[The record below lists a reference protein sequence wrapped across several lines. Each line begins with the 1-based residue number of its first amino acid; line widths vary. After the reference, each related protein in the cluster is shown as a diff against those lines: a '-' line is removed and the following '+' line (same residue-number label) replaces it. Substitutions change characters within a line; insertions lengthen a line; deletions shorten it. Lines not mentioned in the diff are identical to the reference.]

1 MPLVRFELRNEYG
14 LGQPDI
20 YRQVDRE
27 DPKAVLDAAAVAGLV
42 GILRQLGDLS
52 EFAAEVFHGLQ
63 EQMMTIVSRSHKLK
77 ARVQRIEA
85 ALPPIEKAVLGQTS
99 HIHFA
104 YTAGSEWHP
113 RIRNGQNH
121 FIYNDLPQFIMD
133 SYEACRN
140 PPRLHLLDKFDTG
153 GPGSCLKR
161 YSDPTFFK
169 KASAT
174 SDEATTERIRINKN
188 AHRSKKK
195 RSSQWNRKGQ
205 RGASRSNSCSRLQ
218 FASLPVNGQTSMQT
232 ASAVDVASNS
242 KLGDHSNSFD
252 SRNGPQFTSYIVDDQ
267 ASPQTASAVDMTL
280 KPDTGDHSNS
290 FDSRNGPQ
298 FTSHI
303 VDNQASPQTASAVDM
318 TLKPDTGDHSNS
330 FDSRNGLQFTSHIVD
345 DQASPQTA
353 SAVDMTL
360 KPDTGDHSNS
370 FDSRMGSGDIECVFH
385 LSSMQPEQQES
396 LSSRLMQRN
405 DTLDSVFPDEQT
417 KAVDDNIPGSSL
429 LEKIASSSSCVTWDE
444 KAEIVEPNSQQSDR
458 EEAPEMP
465 STKSD
470 VDTHGERAVNFTNID
485 QMHSL
490 LDCKNSL
497 EFISN
502 GIQINSIESEPVF
515 PDEQTKAMDDNFSGS
530 SLLEKIAYSSSC
542 VTWDEKAE
550 IMEPN
555 GQQSDREEAPEMLLT
570 KSDLDT
576 HGERAVNLAN
586 GGQID
591 SLLDCENSLEL
602 IFNGNQINDIESEPD
617 NYMDALN
624 AIGSESENDLD
635 YQTKRKVERYASN
648 TNDEGINE
656 IHELPANSSDHNH
669 PELESD
675 IASCSFSNEEV
686 PSYIPNS
693 LSPERVVQE
702 QMPLITKMP
711 SNLEFSVDDDFSGGA
726 DAHNGSKLESVVT
739 GPSSAPKTSDFG
751 DLSMDKMFSSFYK
764 SDETPAD
771 FSGVRSI
778 SFWTNGGLLGLEPSK
793 PPAYGMSNAVG
804 QDLVNGSKDDTVFPS
819 KHGFMLK
826 GDELEGKLD
835 MLDKKDGGT
844 EKDPS
849 CVCSTSCQDDQ
860 EDSMSK
866 TKTFGRFS
874 PADSDAKCENFSV
887 MAPKTVVP
895 VSPHIKSISA
905 ESNQENDENSSLVFG
920 LSQRLLATGLYKKV
934 SHVHDDNLEPASSM
948 NASGLEQFSGQRRV
962 VNQTIPE
969 KKLEERCGHGSPV
982 DSLTSS
988 PPLEHMK
995 ISFHPLNGSEASK
1008 LKLNFPDANQCFE
1021 GIRDMFPSFQLV
1033 PEAGIPMNDFGFES
1047 DDDTF
1052 CRSSPYMSDDCHS
1065 HYSASNSEQWESG
1078 ETPKSEDP
1086 EPHDALCGISS
1097 AESISTYQEF
1107 GRTINNGIHIDC
1119 GIRIADTGNGVEPSL
1134 SGSLLDLPNFDTVNP
1149 VLQQVTNE
1157 DSNLLKLECSGRL
1170 VPQPPPLP
1178 PVQWRVSKPN
1188 FYVIEYKQ
1196 DDVPDALM
1204 HASDLKHFGSAMSQ
1218 QPKPTPEKQQR
1229 TNEEAAA
1236 IVQMGKQQDQQK
1248 LNEQKEANRTMNDKE
1263 MDERENFL
1271 QQIRSKSFCLR
1282 RTMTTKPTDTPGPAT
1297 DFKVT
1302 AILEKANAIRQA
1314 IGSDH
1319 GDDDDTWSDA

>member
-14 LGQPDI
+14 FGQPDI
-20 YRQVDRE
+20 YRQIDRE

-63 EQMMTIVSRSHKLK
+63 EQVMTTVSRSHKLK
-77 ARVQRIEA
+77 ARVERIEA
-85 ALPPIEKAVLGQTS
+85 ALPPIEKAVLSQTS

-113 RIRNGQNH
+113 RIRNGKNH

-133 SYEACRN
+133 SYEECRN
-140 PPRLHLLDKFDTG
+140 PPCLHLLDKFDTG
-153 GPGSCLKR
+153 GPGSCFKR

-195 RSSQWNRKGQ
+195 RSSQWNRKGL
-205 RGASRSNSCSRLQ
+205 RGASRSNSRSRLQ
-218 FASLPVNGQTSMQT
+218 FTSLPVNGQTSMQT

-242 KLGDHSNSFD
+242 ELGDHSNSFD
-252 SRNGPQFTSYIVDDQ
+252 SRNGPQFTSRIVDDQ

-290 FDSRNGPQ
+290 FDSR
-298 FTSHI
+298 
-303 VDNQASPQTASAVDM
+303 
-318 TLKPDTGDHSNS
+318 TG
-330 FDSRNGLQFTSHIVD
+330 L
-345 DQASPQTA
+345 
-353 SAVDMTL
+353 
-360 KPDTGDHSNS
+360 
-370 FDSRMGSGDIECVFH
+370 GDIECVFH

-396 LSSRLMQRN
+396 LSSGLMQRN

-417 KAVDDNIPGSSL
+417 KAIDDNFPGSSL

-444 KAEIVEPNSQQSDR
+444 KAEIVEPNGQQSDR
-458 EEAPEMP
+458 EEAPEML

-470 VDTHGERAVNFTNID
+470 VDTNRERAVNFTNID
-485 QMHSL
+485 QIHSL

-502 GIQINSIESEPVF
+502 GNQINSIESEPVF
-515 PDEQTKAMDDNFSGS
+515 PDEQTKAMDDNFPGS
-530 SLLEKIAYSSSC
+530 SLLEKIAYSSYC

-550 IMEPN
+550 IVVPN
-555 GQQSDREEAPEMLLT
+555 GQQSDREEAPEMLST

-586 GGQID
+586 VGQID

-602 IFNGNQINDIESEPD
+602 IFNSNQINDIESEPD

-635 YQTKRKVERYASN
+635 YQTKRKVEQYASN

-656 IHELPANSSDHNH
+656 IHELPENSSDLNH

-675 IASCSFSNEEV
+675 ITSCSFSNEGV

-693 LSPERVVQE
+693 LSPERVVHE
-702 QMPLITKMP
+702 QMPQITKM
-711 SNLEFSVDDDFSGGA
+711 SSSLDFSADDFSGGA
-726 DAHNGSKLESVVT
+726 DAHNGSQLESVVP
-739 GPSSAPKTSDFG
+739 GPLSSAPKTSDFG
-751 DLSMDKMFSSFYK
+751 DVSMDKMFSSFYK

-793 PPAYGMSNAVG
+793 PPAYAMSNAVG
-804 QDLVNGSKDDTVFPS
+804 QDLVNRSKDDTVCPS

-835 MLDKKDGGT
+835 MLDKKDGGI

-860 EDSMSK
+860 EDSISK

-887 MAPKTVVP
+887 MAPKTAVP
-895 VSPHIKSISA
+895 VSPLVKSISA
-905 ESNQENDENSSLVFG
+905 ESNQENDENSSLAFG

-934 SHVHDDNLEPASSM
+934 SDVHDDNLEPASSM
-948 NASGLEQFSGQRRV
+948 NASGLEQFSGQHGV

-969 KKLEERCGHGSPV
+969 KKLEEWLGHGSPV

-995 ISFHPLNGSEASK
+995 ISFHPLNGSETSK
-1008 LKLNFPDANQCFE
+1008 LKLNFPDTNQCFE

-1033 PEAGIPMNDFGFES
+1033 PEHGIPMNDFGFES

-1065 HYSASNSEQWESG
+1065 HHSASNSEQWESG
-1078 ETPKSEDP
+1078 ETPKSKDP

-1107 GRTINNGIHIDC
+1107 GRIINNGIQIDC

-1157 DSNLLKLECSGRL
+1157 DSNLLKLECSGQL
-1170 VPQPPPLP
+1170 IPQPPPLP

-1196 DDVPDALM
+1196 DDVSDALM
-1204 HASDLKHFGSAMSQ
+1204 HASDLKHFGSTMSQ

-1236 IVQMGKQQDQQK
+1236 IGQMGKQDQQK
-1248 LNEQKEANRTMNDKE
+1248 LNEQKEANRAMNGKE

-1271 QQIRSKSFCLR
+1271 QQIRSKSFSLR
-1282 RTMTTKPTDTPGPAT
+1282 CTMTTTTSTPGPAT

-1302 AILEKANAIRQA
+1302 AILEKANAIRQV

>member
-174 SDEATTERIRINKN
+174 SDEVTTERIRINKN

-330 FDSRNGLQFTSHIVD
+330 FDSRNGPQFTSHIVD

-370 FDSRMGSGDIECVFH
+370 FDSRTGSGDIECVFH
-385 LSSMQPEQQES
+385 LISMQPEQQES

-429 LEKIASSSSCVTWDE
+429 LEKIAS
-444 KAEIVEPNSQQSDR
+444 
-458 EEAPEMP
+458 
-465 STKSD
+465 
-470 VDTHGERAVNFTNID
+470 
-485 QMHSL
+485 
-490 LDCKNSL
+490 
-497 EFISN
+497 
-502 GIQINSIESEPVF
+502 
-515 PDEQTKAMDDNFSGS
+515 
-530 SLLEKIAYSSSC
+530 SSSC

-693 LSPERVVQE
+693 LSLERVVQE

-835 MLDKKDGGT
+835 MLDKKDGGI

-1078 ETPKSEDP
+1078 ETPKSKDP

-1236 IVQMGKQQDQQK
+1236 IVQMGKQDQQK

>member
-20 YRQVDRE
+20 YRQIDRE

-63 EQMMTIVSRSHKLK
+63 EQVMTTVSRSHKVR
-77 ARVQRIEA
+77 ARVERIEA
-85 ALPPIEKAVLGQTS
+85 ALPPIEKAVLSQTS

-113 RIRNGQNH
+113 RIRNGKNH

-133 SYEACRN
+133 SYEECRN

-153 GPGSCLKR
+153 GPGSCFKR

-195 RSSQWNRKGQ
+195 RSSQWNRKGL
-205 RGASRSNSCSRLQ
+205 RGASRSNSRSRLQ
-218 FASLPVNGQTSMQT
+218 FTSLPVNGQTSMQT

-242 KLGDHSNSFD
+242 ELGDHSNSFD
-252 SRNGPQFTSYIVDDQ
+252 SRNGPQFTSHIGDDQ

-303 VDNQASPQTASAVDM
+303 VDDRASPQTASAVDM

-330 FDSRNGLQFTSHIVD
+330 FDSRTGL
-345 DQASPQTA
+345 
-353 SAVDMTL
+353 
-360 KPDTGDHSNS
+360 
-370 FDSRMGSGDIECVFH
+370 GDIECVFH
-385 LSSMQPEQQES
+385 LSSMEPEQQES
-396 LSSRLMQRN
+396 LSSRLMQHN

-417 KAVDDNIPGSSL
+417 KAIDDNFPGSSL

-444 KAEIVEPNSQQSDR
+444 KAEIVEPNGQQSDR
-458 EEAPEMP
+458 EEAPEML

-470 VDTHGERAVNFTNID
+470 LDTHGERAVNLANVDQID
-485 QMHSL
+485 SL

-497 EFISN
+497 EFIFN
-502 GIQINSIESEPVF
+502 GNQINSIESEPVF
-515 PDEQTKAMDDNFSGS
+515 PDEQTKAMDDNFPGS
-530 SLLEKIAYSSSC
+530 SLLEKIAYSSYC

-550 IMEPN
+550 IVVPN
-555 GQQSDREEAPEMLLT
+555 GQQSDREEAPEMLST

-586 GGQID
+586 VDQID

-635 YQTKRKVERYASN
+635 YQTKRKVEQYASN

-656 IHELPANSSDHNH
+656 IHELPENSSDLNH

-675 IASCSFSNEEV
+675 IASCSFSNEGV

-693 LSPERVVQE
+693 LSPERVVHE
-702 QMPLITKMP
+702 QMPQITKMS
-711 SNLEFSVDDDFSGGA
+711 SNLDFSADDFSGGA
-726 DAHNGSKLESVVT
+726 DAHNGSQLESVVT
-739 GPSSAPKTSDFG
+739 GPLSSAPKTSDFG
-751 DLSMDKMFSSFYK
+751 DVSMDKMFSSFYK

-793 PPAYGMSNAVG
+793 PPAYAMSNAVG
-804 QDLVNGSKDDTVFPS
+804 QDLVNRSKDDTVCPS

-835 MLDKKDGGT
+835 MLDKKDGGI

-860 EDSMSK
+860 EDSISK

-874 PADSDAKCENFSV
+874 LADSDAKCENFSV
-887 MAPKTVVP
+887 MAPKTAVP
-895 VSPHIKSISA
+895 VSPRIKSISA
-905 ESNQENDENSSLVFG
+905 ESNQENDENSSLAFG

-934 SHVHDDNLEPASSM
+934 SDVHDDNLEPASSM
-948 NASGLEQFSGQRRV
+948 NASGLEQFSGQHRV

-969 KKLEERCGHGSPV
+969 KKLEERLGHGSPV

-995 ISFHPLNGSEASK
+995 ISFHPLNGSETSK

-1033 PEAGIPMNDFGFES
+1033 PEHSIPMNDFGFES

-1065 HYSASNSEQWESG
+1065 HHSASNSEQWESG
-1078 ETPKSEDP
+1078 ETPKSKDP

-1097 AESISTYQEF
+1097 AESISTYQEL
-1107 GRTINNGIHIDC
+1107 GRIINNGIHIDC

-1157 DSNLLKLECSGRL
+1157 DSNLLKLECSGQL
-1170 VPQPPPLP
+1170 IPQPPPLP

-1188 FYVIEYKQ
+1188 FYVIEYQQ
-1196 DDVPDALM
+1196 DNVSDALM

-1236 IVQMGKQQDQQK
+1236 IVQMGKQDQQK
-1248 LNEQKEANRTMNDKE
+1248 LNEQKEANRAMNGKE

-1271 QQIRSKSFCLR
+1271 QQIRSKSFSLR
-1282 RTMTTKPTDTPGPAT
+1282 RTMTTKPTSTPGPAT

-1302 AILEKANAIRQA
+1302 AILEKANAIRQV
-1314 IGSDH
+1314 IGSDR